1 MEYITPR
8 IETVEIEDLDILT
21 VSSGEILEDEK
32 EWGEISQKEEDIM
45 KYVKPE
51 MEIMKFDCVP
61 ITQVSTVEGETTT
74 VPGVDLGGDW

>member
-1 MEYITPR
+1 
-8 IETVEIEDLDILT
+8 
-21 VSSGEILEDEK
+21 
-32 EWGEISQKEEDIM
+32 M

>member
-1 MEYITPR
+1 
-8 IETVEIEDLDILT
+8 
-21 VSSGEILEDEK
+21 
-32 EWGEISQKEEDIM
+32 M

-51 MEIMKFDCVP
+51 MEIIKLDCVP